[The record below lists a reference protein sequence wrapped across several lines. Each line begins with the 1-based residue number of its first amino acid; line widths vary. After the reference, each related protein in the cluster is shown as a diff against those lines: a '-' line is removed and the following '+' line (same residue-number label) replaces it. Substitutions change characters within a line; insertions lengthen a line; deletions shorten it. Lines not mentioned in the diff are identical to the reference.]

1 MAASPSPPVRARRR
15 RLAVTLL
22 ALVLAVALGL
32 GAWRLVA
39 GGTDA
44 APDPAADSG
53 TASPTS
59 SAESPD
65 GSSAEPSGDSS
76 AAASESTTGGS
87 AGDAPSGSSSTS
99 AGEDG
104 EDDQDAAEDA
114 VSSASRDPESKH
126 VLVNRRNPL
135 QPQDYEP
142 DVRALDVEMV
152 YPGQE
157 MRPQAAD
164 ALEELVAAA
173 EQQNHVLK
181 VTTAY
186 RTYNHQKALYDQR
199 LEASGREVADEY
211 TARPGYSEHQT
222 GLAVDVT
229 ANHDCQLKGCFG
241 DTPEG
246 EWVAEHAA
254 EHGFVLRYPEGAA
267 DITGYS
273 YEPWHLRYVGVET
286 ARAVHQAG
294 VTLEEYWG
302 EPAAAEYPDAEG

>member
-1 MAASPSPPVRARRR
+1 MAASPSPAVRARR

-22 ALVLAVALGL
+22 ALVLAAALGL

-39 GGTDA
+39 GGVDA
-44 APDPAADSG
+44 SPDPAADSG
-53 TASPTS
+53 TASDGPS
-59 SAESPD
+59 D
-65 GSSAEPSGDSS
+65 GSSGASSSTASSGS
-76 AAASESTTGGS
+76 AASGS
-87 AGDAPSGSSSTS
+87 AGDSPSGSSSAS
-99 AGEDG
+99 ASADGDDADADEDAA
-104 EDDQDAAEDA
+104 EDAAEDA
-114 VSSASRDPESKH
+114 VSSASRNPESKH

-142 DVRALDVEMV
+142 EVRVLDVEMV
-152 YPGQE
+152 YAGQE

-164 ALEELVAAA
+164 ALEELFAAA
-173 EQQNHVLK
+173 EQQGHTLQ

-186 RTYNHQKALYDQR
+186 RTYSHQKALYDQR

-229 ANHDCQLKGCFG
+229 SNHDCQLQGCFG
-241 DTPEG
+241 DTAEG
-246 EWVAEHAA
+246 RWVAEHAA
-254 EHGFVLRYPEGAA
+254 EHGFVIRYPEGDA

-286 ARAVHQAG
+286 ARAVQRAG

>member
-1 MAASPSPPVRARRR
+1 MAASPSPAVRARRR
-15 RLAVTLL
+15 RLAATLL

-32 GAWRLVA
+32 GAWRLIA

-59 SAESPD
+59 SAGSSA

-76 AAASESTTGGS
+76 AAASESATGGS
-87 AGDAPSGSSSTS
+87 AG
-99 AGEDG
+99 
-104 EDDQDAAEDA
+104 DA

-135 QPQDYEP
+135 QPQDYVPE
-142 DVRALDVEMV
+142 VRALDVEMV

-186 RTYNHQKALYDQR
+186 RTYKHQKALYDQR

-229 ANHDCQLKGCFG
+229 ANHDCQLKDCFG

>member
-1 MAASPSPPVRARRR
+1 MAASPSPAVRARRR

-44 APDPAADSG
+44 APDPAAGSG

-59 SAESPD
+59 SAAS
-65 GSSAEPSGDSS
+65 SSAPSGDASGESS
-76 AAASESTTGGS
+76 GQAPGGS
-87 AGDAPSGSSSTS
+87 SGDAPSGSSSAS
-99 AGEDG
+99 ADQDG
-104 EDDQDAAEDA
+104 DDDQDAAGDA

-142 DVRALDVEMV
+142 EVRVLDVEMV
-152 YPGQE
+152 YAGQE

-164 ALEELVAAA
+164 ALEELFAAA
-173 EQQNHVLK
+173 EQQGHSLK

-186 RTYNHQKALYDQR
+186 RTYSHQKALYDQR

-229 ANHDCQLKGCFG
+229 SNHDCQLRDCFG
-241 DTPEG
+241 DTAEG

-254 EHGFVLRYPEGAA
+254 EHGFVIRYPEGAA

-286 ARAVHQAG
+286 ARAVHEAG

-302 EPAAAEYPDAEG
+302 EPAADEYPDVEG